1 MKLAPIMI
9 ALAAAAGA
17 IALAVTSPTHVTA
30 PVQVA
35 AANSLN

>member
-17 IALAVTSPTHVTA
+17 IALAATSPTHAIA

-35 AANSLN
+35 STN